1 MAAPRIAVV
10 MPALDEEEAIGAVLR
25 EIPAVVHDVI
35 VVDNGSRDR
44 TAEAARAAGARV
56 VSEPRRGYGHACL
69 AGIAAARGA
78 DVLVF
83 LDGDHSDYP
92 VQLVDVVA
100 PILEGRADL
109 VIGSRSRGRREA
121 GAHPW
126 HAVLGT
132 RACVGLMNL
141 LAGSQATDL
150 GPFRAITAEALR
162 RLDMRD
168 RGYGWT
174 VEMQVKAARQGL
186 RVVEVPV
193 DYRPRIGRSKVS
205 GTVRGTLGAG
215 TKIVATILRHAWTG
229 PSAGAGD
236 SGSAAVVDAPAREIA
251 SAENWPHRARPRS
264 SQRRVRR
271 SRGAPGSDAAH
282 IAVAVPGIERQANR
296 LLRARKDRPWL
307 VAAGFVLTG
316 CVVAWALGPPPP
328 TRIGPHLALFGAA
341 FAAYLAALAAARG
354 LSGRGLRLCL
364 GVALLW
370 RALLVAAPPLLSND
384 INRYVWEGRVQ
395 IHGGNPYRWGDRP
408 ESPRWLPLRDA
419 VYDGLNHKDYTAV
432 YPPLFVLATRAVVAA
447 HDSFTAMKAFLVACE
462 LATLGALALVLK
474 RRRRPLERLL
484 VLAWSPLALVE
495 IAGSGHNEAFGML
508 WMVLALLALE
518 ADRPLLSALAASAGF
533 LSKYLPGL
541 VAAAWARRYRWWH
554 VLAGGALAAALV
566 ALYLDAGSK
575 KTMLLSLSKYAQFWR
590 FNETL
595 FAPLAAVFGSHEA
608 AVRAGALLSLALAL
622 ALAWRR
628 TEPVAAATAVVAASL
643 LLAPNVLPW
652 YALWLL
658 PLLVVRDEPAALLFT
673 GTVSLAYVV
682 YPGWRSGEPWK
693 LGWGW
698 RALEYGPCALVA
710 LRGWMDRR
718 RANRVK

>member
-1 MAAPRIAVV
+1 MVAPRIVV
-10 MPALDEEEAIGAVLR
+10 IIPALDEEEAIGAVVR
-25 EIPAVVHDVI
+25 EIPPIVHEVI

-44 TAEAARAAGARV
+44 TPEAARAAGARV

-69 AGIAAARGA
+69 AGIAAAGDA
-78 DVLVF
+78 DVFVF

-92 VQLVDVVA
+92 AQLVDVVA

-109 VIGSRSRGRREA
+109 VIGSRQRGRREA

-141 LAGSQATDL
+141 LAGSRATDL
-150 GPFRAITAEALR
+150 GPFRAITAEALQ

-168 RGYGWT
+168 RNYGWT
-174 VEMQVKAARQGL
+174 VEMQVKAARQGM

-205 GTVRGTLGAG
+205 GTVRGTVGAG
-215 TKIVATILRHAWTG
+215 TKIIATILRHAVTPRGFGLPG
-229 PSAGAGD
+229 PEGSAGVAD
-236 SGSAAVVDAPAREIA
+236 S
-251 SAENWPHRARPRS
+251 S
-264 SQRRVRR
+264 SPGPD
-271 SRGAPGSDAAH
+271 GAP
-282 IAVAVPGIERQANR
+282 RN
-296 LLRARKDRPWL
+296 DRPWL
-307 VAAGFVLTG
+307 VAAGLVLTA
-316 CVVAWALGPPPP
+316 CVIAWAFGPLPPK
-328 TRIGPHLALFGAA
+328 RIGPHLALFGAA
-341 FAAYLAALAAARG
+341 FAAYLVALAASRG
-354 LSGRGLRLCL
+354 LSRRGLLICL
-364 GVALLW
+364 GVAVLW
-370 RALLVAAPPLLSND
+370 RAVLVAAPPLLSND

-395 IHGGNPYRWGDRP
+395 VHGGNPYRWSDRP
-408 ESPRWLPLRDA
+408 ESPRWLPLRDS

-432 YPPLFVLATRAVVAA
+432 YPPLFVLATRGVVAV

-462 LATLGALALVLK
+462 LATLGALALVL
-474 RRRRPLERLL
+474 RRRRLPLERLL

-508 WMVLALLALE
+508 WMVLALLALD

-533 LSKYLPGL
+533 LTKYLPGL

-554 VLAGGALAAALV
+554 VLAGGALVAALV
-566 ALYLDAGSK
+566 AGYLDPVSK

-595 FAPLAAVFGSHEA
+595 FAPLAALLGSHAA
-608 AVRAGALLSLALAL
+608 AVRAGALLTLALAL
-622 ALAWRR
+622 ALAWRK
-628 TEPVAAATAVVAASL
+628 TEPVAAATAVVVASL

-658 PLLVVRDEPAALLFT
+658 PLLVLRDEPAALLFT

-682 YPGWRSGEPWK
+682 YPDWQSGEPWK

-698 RALEYGPCALVA
+698 RALEYGPIVAVA
-710 LRGWMDRR
+710 LCTWRGPGVRR
-718 RANRVK
+718 PSPRG

>member
-1 MAAPRIAVV
+1 VAAPRIVV
-10 MPALDEEEAIGAVLR
+10 VIPALDEEQAIGAVVR
-25 EIPAVVHDVI
+25 EIPAVVHEVI

-44 TAEAARAAGARV
+44 TVDVARAAGARV

-69 AGIAAARGA
+69 AGIAAAGVA
-78 DVLVF
+78 DVFVF

-92 VQLVDVVA
+92 AQLVDVVA

-109 VIGSRSRGRREA
+109 VIGSRNRGRREA

-141 LAGSQATDL
+141 LAGSKATDL

-162 RLDMRD
+162 GLDMRD
-168 RGYGWT
+168 RNYGWT
-174 VEMQVKAARQGL
+174 VEMQVKAARHGL

-205 GTVRGTLGAG
+205 GTVRGTIGAG
-215 TKIVATILRHAWTG
+215 TKIVATILRHAWSV
-229 PSAGAGD
+229 PALVL
-236 SGSAAVVDAPAREIA
+236 AA
-251 SAENWPHRARPRS
+251 
-264 SQRRVRR
+264 
-271 SRGAPGSDAAH
+271 
-282 IAVAVPGIERQANR
+282 
-296 LLRARKDRPWL
+296 LL
-307 VAAGFVLTG
+307 LTG
-316 CVVAWALGPPPP
+316 CVLAWALGPLPP
-328 TRIGPHLALFGAA
+328 TRIGPHLGLFGVA
-341 FAAYLAALAAARG
+341 FAAYLAALAASRG
-354 LSGRGLRLCL
+354 LSRRALLACL
-364 GVALLW
+364 GLALCW

-395 IHGGNPYRWGDRP
+395 VHGGNPYRWGDRP
-408 ESPRWLPLRDA
+408 ESPRWVPLRDA

-432 YPPLFVLATRAVVAA
+432 YPPLFVLATRAVVAV

-462 LATLGALALVLK
+462 MATLGALALVL
-474 RRRRPLERLL
+474 RRRRLPLERLL

-495 IAGSGHNEAFGML
+495 VAGSGHNEAFGIL
-508 WMVLALLALE
+508 WIALALLALD

-533 LSKYLPGL
+533 MTKYLPGL
-541 VAAAWARRYRWWH
+541 VAVAWARGYRWWH
-554 VLAGGALAAALV
+554 VLAAGLLAAALV
-566 ALYLDAGSK
+566 APFLDESSS

-595 FAPLAAVFGSHEA
+595 FAPLAAVLGSHGA
-608 AVRAGALLSLALAL
+608 AVRAGALLTLALAL

-628 TEPVAAATAVVAASL
+628 VEPVAAATAIVAASL

-658 PLLVVRDEPAALLFT
+658 PLLVLRDEPAALLFT

-682 YPGWRSGEPWK
+682 YPDWQSGEPWK

-698 RALEYGPCALVA
+698 RALEYGPCLLVA
-710 LRGWMDRR
+710 VRGWPERGMVRTALGR
-718 RANRVK
+718 PA